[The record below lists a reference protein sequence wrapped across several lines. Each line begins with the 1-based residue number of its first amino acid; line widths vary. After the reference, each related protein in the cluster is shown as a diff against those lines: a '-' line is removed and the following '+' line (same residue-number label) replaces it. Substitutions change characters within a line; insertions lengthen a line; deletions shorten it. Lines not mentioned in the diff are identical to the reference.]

1 MTLTKKQEGIYID
14 DSILN
19 SIISSDGL
27 IFDCDGVLIDI
38 TKSYDLT
45 IEKTT
50 KLVLGKFANI
60 SDPIEIDSQ
69 IIEGFKST
77 GGFNDEVD
85 VTYASIISLV
95 AAKKLERDQKEF
107 IFEVIKNCDASGIN
121 SAEKYIESLTEID
134 DIKNKLEYPGTH
146 HDNPLYQIFDQ
157 LFYGPE
163 LYEKLFQ
170 RKSEFSESPLIDND
184 IVIVNENLITKL
196 KTNE

>member
-1 MTLTKKQEGIYID
+1 MTLTIKQEGIYID

-60 SDPIEIDSQ
+60 SEPIEIDSQ

-85 VTYASIISLV
+85 VTYASIISLYSHQIFSIGKFEPNIHLSELYILRTWLTISLIKIGSFLFIKV
-95 AAKKLERDQKEF
+95 PKPDSFMIKLSNSDKA
-107 IFEVIKNCDASGIN
+107 VIN
-121 SAEKYIESLTEID
+121 S
-134 DIKNKLEYPGTH
+134 N
-146 HDNPLYQIFDQ
+146 QIFIKESAEPLEGTQ
-157 LFYGPE
+157 FIL
-163 LYEKLFQ
+163 Q
-170 RKSEFSESPLIDND
+170 KSLKID
-184 IVIVNENLITKL
+184 
-196 KTNE
+196 